1 VHVLYLIDSLSTGG
15 AERSLAELAPGYAA
29 RGIHLDVAYFHERP
43 GVQED
48 LRRAGAELFPL
59 GGSGRVDFARRAL
72 RLVRERRPDL
82 VHTTLFEADIAGRV
96 ASWRARVPV
105 VSSLVN
111 LAYGPEQLTDPDLR
125 RWRVEA
131 ARRLDAFTARR
142 VTRFHAITRVVAE
155 VMSQRLR
162 LRRGRVD
169 VIPRGRDPEIIGRRT
184 RGRRE
189 DARRRLGVD
198 GGAPLVFAAARQE
211 FQKGLDVL
219 VEAFPAV
226 RAAVPEARLVIAGRE
241 GGLTEQLGAAV
252 ARLGLGDA
260 VAFLGAR
267 TDVLDLM
274 CAADVFA
281 FPSRWEGL
289 GVAVLE
295 AMALEAPIVASDI
308 PAIREVLGAAEERAL
323 LVPPDAPGALAA
335 AISRTLTDAAAG
347 GARALAARERFLERF
362 TLDRVADAT
371 LVFYERALAEGRS
384 ARAATTTEDG

>member
-1 VHVLYLIDSLSTGG
+1 LCVHVLYLIDSLSTGG

-29 RGIHLDVAYFHERP
+29 RGIRLDVAYFHERP

-48 LRRAGAELFPL
+48 LRRAGASLFPI
-59 GGSGRVDFARRAL
+59 GGSGRVDFARRAHRLL
-72 RLVRERRPDL
+72 RDRRPDL
-82 VHTTLFEADIAGRV
+82 VHTTLFEADVAGRI
-96 ASWRARVPV
+96 ASWRARIPV
-105 VSSLVN
+105 VTSLVN
-111 LAYGPEQLTDPDLR
+111 LAYGPEQLTDPHLR

-131 ARRLDAFTARR
+131 ARRLDALTARR

-155 VMSQRLR
+155 VMTERLR

-169 VIPRGRDPEIIGRRT
+169 VIPRGRDPDVIGRRT
-184 RGRRE
+184 KGRRD
-189 DARRRLGVD
+189 DARRRIGVD
-198 GGAPLVFAAARQE
+198 GSAPIGFAAARQE

-226 RAAVPEARLVIAGRE
+226 LAEVPQARLVVAGRE
-241 GGLTEQLGAAV
+241 GGLTEQLGAAT
-252 ARLGLGDA
+252 ARLGLANA
-260 VAFLGAR
+260 VSFIGTR

-274 CAADVFA
+274 CAADAFA

-308 PAIREVLGAAEERAL
+308 PAIREVIGDDEERAL
-323 LVPPDAPGALAA
+323 LVPPDRADALAA
-335 AISRTLTDAAAG
+335 AIVRTLTDTEAA
-347 GARALAARERFLERF
+347 GARAVAARERFLERF

-371 LVFYERALAEGRS
+371 VAFYQRALAE
-384 ARAATTTEDG
+384 AR